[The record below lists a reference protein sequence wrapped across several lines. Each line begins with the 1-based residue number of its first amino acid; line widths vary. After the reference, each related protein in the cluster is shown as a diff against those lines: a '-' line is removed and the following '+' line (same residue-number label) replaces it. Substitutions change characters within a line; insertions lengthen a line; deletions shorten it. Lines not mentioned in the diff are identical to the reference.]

1 MSNRVSF
8 ISRSISRKL
17 SRKIVLLTL
26 LIFVLAMIAV
36 AVVSLIAIH
45 NESIGNARGALRN
58 TSLDIESL
66 LVNVESAGRVT
77 TRSIIHFNSEGSD
90 ISHVTEDAV
99 LSDKT
104 ISGCAM
110 AFEPHKSA
118 HSDRE
123 YYMVASYISEGED
136 VARTVN
142 LGGTDYDYL
151 TMDWYQIPKLLDK
164 PYWSEPYFDVITSQ
178 TVTTYS
184 IPVYDDGDE
193 LVGILKFDIAL
204 TWLTDMISSLQ
215 PYPSSYNI
223 LIGRNGSFISHIQR
237 EKILNE
243 TIFSE
248 PLAEGNEKAL
258 GMAMEIMSQQ
268 DGLLHFTFKGKG
280 YYQIF
285 EKLRNGW
292 TAVIVCPQSEVY
304 SDARMINITLAIVAL
319 LGIILMYLGCKKII
333 SRSTMPLTEF
343 TNAALTMAKGNFN
356 ATIPDVDSQDEIRY
370 LHDSLC
376 YLQSSINTY
385 IKELKASLVSNEKFE
400 NELNIASAI
409 QRNMLPR
416 EFPKTSDFDLYAAL
430 FPAKEVGGDLY
441 DFYVKG
447 DHLYFAIGD
456 VSGKGVPAALFMA
469 ITRSAYRFISGMG
482 MNMEQVERNINNA
495 FTEGNESGMFV
506 TMFIGCLDLKTLELE
521 YCNAG
526 HNPIVVVSPSGKAD
540 FLHAKANLAAGLIGG
555 FQYQGETLQL
565 EKGSRLI
572 LYTDG
577 ISEAENR
584 QKELFGEDRLLE
596 YSASVPVTTSAKDF
610 TDGLLDAVRG
620 FTDGN
625 EQNDD
630 ITVLT
635 IRV

>member
-1 MSNRVSF
+1 M
-8 ISRSISRKL
+8 
-17 SRKIVLLTL
+17 
-26 LIFVLAMIAV
+26 
-36 AVVSLIAIH
+36 
-45 NESIGNARGALRN
+45 
-58 TSLDIESL
+58 
-66 LVNVESAGRVT
+66 
-77 TRSIIHFNSEGSD
+77 
-90 ISHVTEDAV
+90 
-99 LSDKT
+99 
-104 ISGCAM
+104 
-110 AFEPHKSA
+110 
-118 HSDRE
+118 
-123 YYMVASYISEGED
+123 
-136 VARTVN
+136 
-142 LGGTDYDYL
+142 
-151 TMDWYQIPKLLDK
+151 
-164 PYWSEPYFDVITSQ
+164 
-178 TVTTYS
+178 
-184 IPVYDDGDE
+184 
-193 LVGILKFDIAL
+193 
-204 TWLTDMISSLQ
+204 
-215 PYPSSYNI
+215 
-223 LIGRNGSFISHIQR
+223 
-237 EKILNE
+237 
-243 TIFSE
+243 
-248 PLAEGNEKAL
+248 
-258 GMAMEIMSQQ
+258 
-268 DGLLHFTFKGKG
+268 
-280 YYQIF
+280 
-285 EKLRNGW
+285 
-292 TAVIVCPQSEVY
+292 
-304 SDARMINITLAIVAL
+304 
-319 LGIILMYLGCKKII
+319 
-333 SRSTMPLTEF
+333 
-343 TNAALTMAKGNFN
+343 
-356 ATIPDVDSQDEIRY
+356 
-370 LHDSLC
+370 
-376 YLQSSINTY
+376 
-385 IKELKASLVSNEKFE
+385 
-400 NELNIASAI
+400 
-409 QRNMLPR
+409 
-416 EFPKTSDFDLYAAL
+416 EFPKRDDFDIYAAL